1 MQLTEQGEYRF
12 DATDLAIITKLK
24 HNGRA
29 TNREIAKELNLTA
42 NTVST
47 RIRQMEAADQLRVIA
62 VSDFAAHN
70 HNVLIQVAVELDN
83 RSAKEAAMELAA
95 FPEVFAAHIV
105 NGSYDIDLLL
115 AVEDFDA
122 VKRFMLESLATVR
135 GIRSMTPAI
144 AIDIVKYSFDH
155 AFTETKAT

>member
-24 HNGRA
+24 RNGRA
-29 TNREIAKELNLTA
+29 TNREIAKDLNLTA

-122 VKRFMLESLATVR
+122 VKRFMLDSLAKVR

-144 AIDIVKYSFDH
+144 AIDIVKYSFDQ
-155 AFTETKAT
+155 AFTET